1 MSVASEIT
9 RIQNAKTSL
18 KTSINAKTDSEHQIT
33 NELIDDYADFVD
45 SISTGTHTG
54 AYKVKDYND
63 MLQITTM
70 QDGDLCYIEDTNIYP
85 TTDVD
90 FETCTYSFDE
100 IKNTKYKHSLFM
112 ITDLNG
118 HAISSDNLETHRLE
132 NVSMP
137 INPETNKYQ
146 GNMSNSSYVFM
157 FESNNN
163 YLFPKYTSNN
173 KYIYTDTSTFS
184 DKGYLGASTDG
195 TDLNYTSLSKVGLSL
210 VLRGQKYEYLTNQYN
225 NEYQG
230 YMALFYTNAGSY
242 LYANGSS
249 QCPLLIYEMPQT
261 GYLYK
266 YVTGTGWVDISN
278 YGTAINTDIKSG
290 VTAYVNNE
298 LVTGVLPEVVEPASI
313 CNAGSNFN
321 NGRFFKPQ
329 NSISGSNKSGCYLVT
344 GELDEY
350 NGVLYLVNWVTITTF
365 QSWFIQNQS
374 KVKVGMPASTIATK
388 IGLKPN
394 VIKSGVT
401 ILGVTGTYTGE

>member
-1 MSVASEIT
+1 MSTILNKANEILNEKET
-9 RIQNAKTSL
+9 KIIPENIK
-18 KTSINAKTDSEHQIT
+18 KDVQIFD
-33 NELIDDYADFVD
+33 I
-45 SISTGTHTG
+45 TGTYETHTG
-54 AYKVKDYND
+54 AYRVQSYND
-63 MLQITTM
+63 MLQLTEM

-90 FETCTYSFDE
+90 FEICTYSFDE

-112 ITDLNG
+112 ITDLDG
-118 HAISSDNLETHRLE
+118 YAISSNNLETHRLE
-132 NVSMP
+132 NVLLP

-157 FESNNN
+157 FELDDN
-163 YLFPKYTSNN
+163 YLYPKYTSNN

-184 DKGYLGASTDG
+184 SQGYLGASIDG

-210 VLRGQKYEYLTNQYN
+210 VFFGNKRYEYPTNQYN
-225 NEYQG
+225 NEYQSNMYIILG
-230 YMALFYTNAGSY
+230 
-242 LYANGSS
+242 NGFTRLNVSGGS

-278 YGTAINTDIKSG
+278 YGTAINTDIKLG

-298 LVTGVLPEVVEPASI
+298 LVTGALPEVINPASI
-313 CNAGSNFN
+313 CNEGSNFY
-321 NGRFFKPQ
+321 NGQFFKPQ
-329 NSISGSNKSGCYLVT
+329 NAISGSNKSGCYLVT
-344 GELDEY
+344 GELGEY
-350 NGVLYLVNWVTITTF
+350 NGVQYLVNWVTVTAL

-374 KVKVGMPASTIATK
+374 KVKVGMPASTIASK
-388 IGLKPN
+388 IGLRPN